1 MIDRIE
7 EGMIGVGDSLFG
19 WLMGWPSD
27 VRLMGVALGSA
38 LILMVARAWTT
49 DQELLRRCRDD
60 KVRLKGMMRVAK
72 SAGEVA
78 VVKRYRA
85 TLGMIAI
92 KQMREEF
99 RPLLVAILPLGILAT
114 WAVHRLE
121 FQRWSVGETV
131 EFVAFFPRSSEGQL
145 TYLIPRA
152 GVQAESGWVA
162 VIGERSPKEA
172 NRLQARWRLTG
183 EAGVESGNLVVRYG
197 GKSFLHPVTVGGQ
210 RREVVSG
217 EAAMGVVGTELLL
230 KPVQLFGM
238 VPGVPWLHLPG
249 WMVGYLLLIV
259 PLTFLLK
266 RLFRVL

>member
-1 MIDRIE
+1 MMDRIE
-7 EGMIGVGDSLFG
+7 EWVMGVGDFLLG

-27 VRLMGVALGSA
+27 GRLLGVALGSA
-38 LILMVARAWTT
+38 LILLVARAWTT
-49 DQELLRRCRDD
+49 DQGLLRRCRDD
-60 KVRLKGMMRVAK
+60 KVRLKQMMKVAK
-72 SAGEVA
+72 AGGEVA
-78 VVKRYRA
+78 VMKRYRA

-99 RPLLVAILPLGILAT
+99 LPLLVAIVPLGILAT

-131 EFVAFFPRSSEGQL
+131 EFAAFFPRSSEGQV

-152 GVQAESGWVA
+152 GVKAESGWVA
-162 VIGERSPKEA
+162 EISELSPKEG
-172 NRLQARWRLTG
+172 NRLVARWRLTG
-183 EAGVESGNLVVRYG
+183 EAGVESGDLVIRHG

-210 RREVVSG
+210 RGEV
-217 EAAMGVVGTELLL
+217 AMGVLGTELFL